1 MQYNSLSTADFKF
14 TAKKTNIKEH
24 FPKNENLFFT
34 VVADVT
40 IKTTDLSTEEY
51 RFVYQSQ

>member
-14 TAKKTNIKEH
+14 TAKKTKIKEH